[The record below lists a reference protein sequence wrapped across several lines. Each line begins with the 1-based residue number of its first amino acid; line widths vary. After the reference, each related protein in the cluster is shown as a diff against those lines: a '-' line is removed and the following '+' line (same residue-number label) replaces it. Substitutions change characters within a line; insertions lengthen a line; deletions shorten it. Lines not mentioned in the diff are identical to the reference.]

1 MQVFDPR
8 QSMSSTTFEIFHY
21 RDAKFEGVPVHQHD
35 FYEVYFFIGGNVE
48 YSVEGKSYL
57 LKEGDL
63 LLINPLELHQPRI
76 GPDQSTYERIVLWI
90 SKNYLS
96 RLQSNNTSL
105 TRCFDN
111 TNPNHTNLLRLS
123 PTQQKYISQKLGE
136 LIDESRY
143 SDYGSDLA
151 AQATLVRFLVE
162 LNRLT
167 LSTDKRDNSSK
178 NISPLISDVLE
189 YINSHYCEKI
199 SLATIADEFFV
210 SKYYLSHAFSDVVG
224 TSVNRY
230 ITLKRLINAKQ
241 MLSSGIKPT
250 TAAIHCG
257 FNDYAGFYRAFTAEY
272 NITPK
277 EFASTNSECG
287 IRNAELRGNLIK

>member
-8 QSMSSTTFEIFHY
+8 QSMTKGDFEIFHY
-21 RDAKFEGVPVHQHD
+21 RDAKFEGVAVHQHD
-35 FYEVYFFIGGNVE
+35 FYEVYFFISGNVE

-76 GPDQSTYERIVLWI
+76 GPDQNAYERIVLWI
-90 SKNYLS
+90 NKNYLS
-96 RLQSNNTSL
+96 RLCTNNTSL
-105 TRCFDN
+105 SQCFDN
-111 TNPNHTNLLRLS
+111 TNPQHTNLLRLS
-123 PTQQKYISQKLGE
+123 KAQQNYISSKLTE
-136 LIDESRY
+136 LIEERNS
-143 SDYGSDLA
+143 SDYGSDVA
-151 AQATLVRFLVE
+151 AEAILTRFLVE

-167 LSTDKRDNSSK
+167 LSTEKKADQSKPQSSF
-178 NISPLISDVLE
+178 ISEVLS
-189 YINSHYCEKI
+189 YINAHYCEKI
-199 SLATIADEFFV
+199 SLSSIADEFFI
-210 SKYYLSHAFSDVVG
+210 SKYYLSHAFNNAVG

-272 NITPK
+272 GITPK
-277 EFASTNSECG
+277 GFTSANSEFG
-287 IRNAELRGNLIK
+287 IRNSESR